1 MFKKTVAAFAI
12 ASAAVLGLTPA
23 ASAEVRSSPDCQ
35 NSAGYQT
42 LVTPRAAVI
51 ATNDVIV
58 GEVQLCRQGS
68 LYFAFVLFNQA
79 MTTSQYAQAYLT
91 RYDHGAPVGTVTC
104 DSTGG
109 NGKVL
114 PGQRRCWTPNLNGDA
129 SRYTF
134 VAAADQHSSHTG
146 ALLASGNTGIPTR

>member
-1 MFKKTVAAFAI
+1 MFKKAMAVFAI
-12 ASAAVLGLTPA
+12 ASAAVLGLTLP
-23 ASAEVRSSPDCQ
+23 ASADVRSSPDCQ

-51 ATNDVIV
+51 ATNNAIV

-68 LYFAFVLFNQA
+68 LYFAFVLFGQA
-79 MTTSQYAQAYLT
+79 MTASQYGQAYLV
-91 RYDHGAPVGTVTC
+91 RYDHGTPVGTVTC
-104 DSTGG
+104 DSSGG

-129 SRYTF
+129 TRYTF
-134 VAAADQHSSHTG
+134 VASADQHSSHTG
-146 ALLASGNTGIPTR
+146 ARLASGNTGIPTR

>member
-1 MFKKTVAAFAI
+1 MLKKTVAAFAI
-12 ASAAVLGLTPA
+12 AGAAVVGLTPP

-42 LVTPRAAVI
+42 VVARAAVI

-58 GEVQLCRQGS
+58 GEVDLCRQGS

-91 RYDHGAPVGTVTC
+91 RYDRGVRVGTVTC

-129 SRYTF
+129 ARYTF